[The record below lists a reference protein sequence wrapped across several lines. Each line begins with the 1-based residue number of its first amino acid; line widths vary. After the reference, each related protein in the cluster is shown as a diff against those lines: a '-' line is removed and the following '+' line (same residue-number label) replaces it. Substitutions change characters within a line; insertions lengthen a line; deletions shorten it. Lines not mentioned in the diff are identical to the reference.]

1 MYTSRVCIYMQIYVC
16 AWVSAPMDS
25 LSTHSLL
32 ATADC
37 PYRYIDIFQC
47 SVFPDV
53 CRPCFK
59 VFRPWRAIKGPTKL
73 LAEPRYAADFLGF
86 DHYPFGLGRCH
97 WRHPELLGAGQSLH
111 RVVLD
116 YGPLLQFLHWL
127 WHRCWDWDDSRTPRQ
142 RAERRIGRDV
152 WMAPPWHESRVGEV
166 FILLN
171 PYALARCYKDCKGN
185 PFGMQFAN

>member
-1 MYTSRVCIYMQIYVC
+1 
-16 AWVSAPMDS
+16 MDS

-59 VFRPWRAIKGPTKL
+59 AFRLHLATLNGHGRAIKGPTKL

-97 WRHPELLGAGQSLH
+97 
-111 RVVLD
+111 
-116 YGPLLQFLHWL
+116 
-127 WHRCWDWDDSRTPRQ
+127 
-142 RAERRIGRDV
+142 
-152 WMAPPWHESRVGEV
+152 
-166 FILLN
+166 
-171 PYALARCYKDCKGN
+171 
-185 PFGMQFAN
+185 